1 MSDLAASNDNMPI
14 ALADLKCEVPW
25 WPFSAWWTAKLIRDK
40 QLACIRIGRRVF
52 ATRALLQEFV
62 ASHVVRP

>member
-1 MSDLAASNDNMPI
+1 MSNDNPI
-14 ALADLKCEVPW
+14 ALADLKTEVPW

-52 ATRALLQEFV
+52 ATRALLHEFV
-62 ASHVVRP
+62 QSHVVRP